1 MLPITILLLF
11 VKNYVF
17 LKLKSSNYVYEDD
30 VNSELFKFLINYN
43 FSTTFKENMYF
54 EYNEDEEEIDTKVKK
69 NYLQYIL
76 IYYQKF

>member
-1 MLPITILLLF
+1 
-11 VKNYVF
+11 
-17 LKLKSSNYVYEDD
+17 
-30 VNSELFKFLINYN
+30 
-43 FSTTFKENMYF
+43 MYF